1 MNKYYLV
8 PVVVRTINYEGQP
21 FFKILES
28 MDEVLYRRELA
39 RVELQYGGD
48 LPEDGFSKD
57 IMAIVKEHNRVTSKM
72 FKERGVPEKV
82 VIVRDSDK
90 IYELVTEKEVTVGN
104 PFFLEAFEIDPEEV
118 VDVFY
123 ENPNYVDAVNNFLGG
138 YEKKEAVQKRKSS
151 NK

>member
-1 MNKYYLV
+1 MNQYFLV
-8 PVVVRTINYEGQP
+8 PVVVRTINYEGKP

-57 IMAIVKEHNRVTSKM
+57 IMEVVKEHNQITSQM
-72 FKERGVPEKV
+72 FKERGVPEKL
-82 VIVRDSDK
+82 VIVRNKDRV
-90 IYELVTEKEVTVGN
+90 YELVTEKEVTVGN
-104 PFFLEAFEIDPEEV
+104 SSFLEAFTIDPETV

-123 ENPNYVDAVNNFLGG
+123 ENPNYEDQVNNFLGG
-138 YEKKEAVQKRKSS
+138 YEKKEAMQKRKSS